1 MKGGVDLQRYVDLLV
16 PHPAKIRL
24 VSGEGPLSLVGSHCV
39 DFYNYRDI
47 GGNPGL
53 YYYIF
58 FCLWPG
64 FPLYP
69 DIFYIIAQ

>member
-47 GGNPGL
+47 GGKPGL
-53 YYYIF
+53 FYYYF
-58 FCLWPG
+58 L
-64 FPLYP
+64 PLARFSSLP
-69 DIFYIIAQ
+69 